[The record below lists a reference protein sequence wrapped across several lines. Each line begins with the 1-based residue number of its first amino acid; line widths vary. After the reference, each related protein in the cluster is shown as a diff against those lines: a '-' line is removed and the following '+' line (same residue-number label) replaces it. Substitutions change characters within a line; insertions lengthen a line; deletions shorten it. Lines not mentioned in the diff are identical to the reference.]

1 MLVAASL
8 VLPMVMAGVLTAS
21 GVAKLR
27 HPDDLAGWAE
37 LGVPAAFRREWLVRL
52 HPWAEIALAVALA
65 VLGGVLGLL
74 AGIVSMALMVAY
86 LLLVVRALRT
96 APDASCSCF
105 GTRRPVTRLTVA
117 RNIWL
122 AAVAMATAAVIWTTS
137 LWGGALAGVWATQA
151 GGWIVV
157 IAVAVL
163 TAIVIVWPDATEAPA
178 VAPASA
184 LVPAPADGEEL
195 DYVRLRIPSVPVT
208 VADGT
213 TLNLR
218 HMAAYRPLLLLA
230 VSSTCSSCAST
241 IANAPAWRTLL
252 PELDV
257 RLLLRNT
264 PTPGSFAE
272 HDEPQSLHDPEGYIS
287 GTLGEWSTPTAVL
300 LGADG
305 LLAGGPVTGADA
317 ITEFVEDI
325 RASLDEAAAAVIS
338 P

>member
-8 VLPMVMAGVLTAS
+8 VLPLVMAGVLIAS

-37 LGVPAAFRREWLVRL
+37 LGVPSALRRDWLVRL

-74 AGIVSMALMVAY
+74 AGLVAVALMIGY
-86 LLLVVRALRT
+86 LSLVIRALRT

-117 RNIWL
+117 RNVWL
-122 AAVAMATAAVIWTTS
+122 TVVAVATTAVIWMTP
-137 LWGGALAGVWATQA
+137 LWGGALAGVWTTVAW
-151 GGWIVV
+151 GWIAMT
-157 IAVAVL
+157 AVAVL
-163 TAIVIVWPDATEAPA
+163 TAIVIVWPDATQSPPDP
-178 VAPASA
+178 PASA
-184 LVPAPADGEEL
+184 LLPVPEDADEL
-195 DYVRLRIPSVPVT
+195 EYVRLRVPSVPVT

-213 TLNLR
+213 TVNLR
-218 HMAAYRPLLLLA
+218 TMAAYRPLLLLA
-230 VSSTCSSCAST
+230 VSATCSSCAST
-241 IANAPAWRTLL
+241 IASAPAWRTLL

-257 RLLLRNT
+257 RLLLRNP
-264 PTPGSFAE
+264 PTAGAFAE
-272 HDEPQSLHDPEGYIS
+272 HDEPQSLHDPEGYVS
-287 GTLGEWSTPTAVL
+287 GTLGEWATPTAVL

-305 LLAGGPVTGADA
+305 LLAGGPVSGADA
-317 ITEFVEDI
+317 ITEFIEDI
-325 RASLDEAAAAVIS
+325 RASLDELAAVTS